1 MGYWSPRTGCCLC
14 ASISTPKITPTV
26 YEDRSFVRLQDISLS
41 YAFPKSVT
49 NKVGL
54 SDIDLFFSGK
64 NLLTFTK
71 WHGWD
76 PEAGSTYG
84 GRPVM
89 RSFSFGVSLT
99 Y

>member
-1 MGYWSPRTGCCLC
+1 MKTAALYVCRMFHCL
-14 ASISTPKITPTV
+14 
-26 YEDRSFVRLQDISLS
+26 

-54 SDIDLFFSGK
+54 SEIDLFFSGK

-76 PEAGSTYG
+76 PEAGSTYS

>member
-1 MGYWSPRTGCCLC
+1 L
-14 ASISTPKITPTV
+14 
-26 YEDRSFVRLQDISLS
+26 SL
-41 YAFPKSVT
+41 P

-54 SDIDLFFSGK
+54 NEIDLFFSGK

-76 PEAGSTYG
+76 PEAGSTYSD
-84 GRPVM
+84 RPVM